1 MMVCVCSKERRFGTA
16 AWSLDIGLRMTSE
29 FPVTGE
35 TPVPHCETGVSP
47 VTGGCKPPPGVWTS

>member
-47 VTGGCKPPPGVWTS
+47 VTGGCKPPLLDL